1 MNEENSVSDEE
12 GVVEDSLICPRCGKD
27 ILHCECE
34 ELDSA
39 KDTKRGRGF
48 EPPTPS

>member
-1 MNEENSVSDEE
+1 MEENSVSDEE

-34 ELDSA
+34 ELESA
-39 KDTKRGRGF
+39 KDKKGAGGI
-48 EPPTPS
+48 EPPPP